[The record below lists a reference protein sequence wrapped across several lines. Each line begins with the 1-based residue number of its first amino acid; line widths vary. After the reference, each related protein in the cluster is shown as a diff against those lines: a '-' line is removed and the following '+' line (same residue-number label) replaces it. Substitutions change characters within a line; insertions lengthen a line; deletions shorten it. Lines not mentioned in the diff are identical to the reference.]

1 MSSYRADT
9 IVACATPAGRG
20 AIAIVRFSGRGAL
33 AVAQRI
39 FRPVGERSL
48 EPWRMR
54 LGNVV
59 AGDGVTPIDQA
70 LGVYFPAPHSFT
82 GEDTFEVH
90 SHGSPVLVEEIVAAA
105 IAAGARAADRGEFT
119 RRAVLNGKLDLLQ
132 AEAIADL
139 IDARMAAGARAAW
152 SQLQGALSGELAALR
167 SRLVEVL
174 ADLEV
179 RIDFTDDELPDE
191 DFARRAS
198 AIEDVA
204 RRVRALLDG
213 FAASRRQREGFRVVF
228 TGRPN
233 AGKSS
238 LMNRLLGSARMIV
251 SDEPGTTRD
260 AVEEAVDVGGVAFV
274 FTDTAGI
281 RGGAGPAET
290 EAVARARERI
300 RDADLRVLVLDGSAR
315 PQRDDEELWREV
327 RGADT
332 IVAINKSDL
341 GSACVADWTAL
352 VDGEKAAVV
361 TTSARTGDGCRVLA
375 GELTALARSR
385 LDSDVAG
392 ISRVRHRSA
401 LERALE
407 PLHRA
412 RRLALSE
419 DACELAVIE
428 IRSALTELASIGEPL
443 GDEEVLDRIFSE
455 FCIGK

>member
-1 MSSYRADT
+1 MLNDP
-9 IVACATPAGRG
+9 IVALASAPGR
-20 AIAIVRFSGRGAL
+20 AAL
-33 AVAQRI
+33 AV
-39 FRPVGERSL
+39 L
-48 EPWRMR
+48 R
-54 LGNVV
+54 L
-59 AGDGVTPIDQA
+59 
-70 LGVYFPAPHSFT
+70 T
-82 GEDTFEVH
+82 GEGALRVAKRVVPDLEVEPVRTARLAEFCGPDGQVIDRGLYLTFAAPR
-90 SHGSPVLVEEIVAAA
+90 SYTGQDLVELTCHGGLLVASQLLAA
-105 IAAGARAADRGEFT
+105 LVAAGARQALPGEFT

-341 GSACVADWTAL
+341 GSACVADWIAL

-361 TTSARTGDGCRVLA
+361 TTSARTGDGCGVLA